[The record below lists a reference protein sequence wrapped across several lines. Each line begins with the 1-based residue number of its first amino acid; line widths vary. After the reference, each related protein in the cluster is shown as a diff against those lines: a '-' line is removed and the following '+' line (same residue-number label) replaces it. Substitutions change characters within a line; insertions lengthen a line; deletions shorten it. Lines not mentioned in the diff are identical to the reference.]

1 VAVGYSKFNNILTF
15 TSRLYLHLHC
25 HYYGLL
31 LCKDPQTYREAREQN
46 MELLSINEIGMFYQ
60 LSFTTF
66 RVNKAQ
72 ETS

>member
-31 LCKDPQTYREAREQN
+31 LRKDPQTYRETRVQN
-46 MELLSINEIGMFYQ
+46 MELLSINEIGMYYH
-60 LSFTTF
+60 TH
-66 RVNKAQ
+66 
-72 ETS
+72 